1 MDKEVYI
8 PKLRMRLP
16 FIGKD
21 SRTHEYRAR
30 FQGTDQE
37 IYVLWYYRKDE
48 QFWQIGFANDMKGVH
63 LAYYDMRNK
72 PSLAETE
79 AEFLSLISTT
89 AGDFAAVATY
99 AHLT

>member
-1 MDKEVYI
+1 MDKEVYL

-16 FIGKD
+16 FVGKD

-30 FQGTDQE
+30 FQNTDQE

-48 QFWQIGFANDMKGVH
+48 QFWQVGFANDMKGVH
-63 LAYYDMRNK
+63 IAYHDVRSK
-72 PSLAETE
+72 LSLAETE
-79 AEFLSLISTT
+79 AEFLNLLGTT
-89 AGDFAAVATY
+89 AGDFDAIGAY